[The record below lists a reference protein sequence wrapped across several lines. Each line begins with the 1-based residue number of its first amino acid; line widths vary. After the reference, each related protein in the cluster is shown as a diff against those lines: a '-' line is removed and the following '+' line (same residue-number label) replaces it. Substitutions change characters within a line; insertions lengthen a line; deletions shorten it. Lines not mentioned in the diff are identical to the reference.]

1 MERFFTIAG
10 AVVVLEIIVIVEVA
24 QRLGVV
30 NTLGLLILMSLVGW
44 LILKA
49 QGVATLRRLVG
60 DLAAQRVPTDT
71 LADGALAAG
80 AGVLLIVPGFL
91 TDVPALLLLIPPV
104 RRGVRRRLHRRWL
117 RRSGVVWSD
126 ELEA

>member
-1 MERFFTIAG
+1 VDRFLTVAA

-30 NTLGLLILMSLVGW
+30 NTIGLLILISLVGW
-44 LILKA
+44 LVLKA
-49 QGVATLRRLVG
+49 QGVRTFRRLLG
-60 DLAAQRVPTDT
+60 DVAAQRVPADT
-71 LADGALAAG
+71 LADGALVGA

-91 TDVPALLLLIPPV
+91 TDVPAVLLLVPPV
-104 RRGVRRRLHRRWL
+104 RRGVRRGLHRRWV
-117 RRSGVVWSD
+117 RRWEVVRRD

>member
-1 MERFFTIAG
+1 VERFFTAAA

-30 NTLGLLILMSLVGW
+30 DTLGLLIVVALVGG
-44 LILKA
+44 LIVRV
-49 QGVATLRRLVG
+49 QGLAMLRRLLG
-60 DLAAQRVPTDT
+60 DVAAQRVPTDT
-71 LADGALAAG
+71 LADGALVAA
-80 AGVLLIVPGFL
+80 AGVLLCVPGFV
-91 TDVPALLLLIPPV
+91 TDVPALLLLVPPV
-104 RRGVRRRLHRRWL
+104 RRGVRRRLRRRWM